1 MHRSGKPLLNPP
13 DTSESYLSTVSVSAI
28 SNPAP
33 YSTLVHEQHAEHSI
47 SVSHPVGS
55 KARMKIIGSYQNK
68 SKHQNLFGGSVI
80 ESMRTIASS
89 KRTPRQHRLN
99 GRRPRASCG
108 CPRDEVVLAS
118 GRAGEGPRLMRLVS
132 LLLIDQPTPP
142 EGVYQGVIG

>member
-55 KARMKIIGSYQNK
+55 KARTEIIGSYQNK

-80 ESMRTIASS
+80 ENMRTIASS
-89 KRTPRQHRLN
+89 KWTPRQHRLN

-108 CPRDEVVLAS
+108 GPRDEAVWARGERAKGRVQCGWCPFCLLTNPLRPRAS
-118 GRAGEGPRLMRLVS
+118 IRA
-132 LLLIDQPTPP
+132 
-142 EGVYQGVIG
+142 